1 MTDEQTKAVK
11 ALRDACV
18 TTTDEMVKLATHCYN
33 KNMIEYKQW
42 KEWVELADQA
52 TEAIKEVERWIV

>member
-18 TTTDEMVKLATHCYN
+18 AIAS
-33 KNMIEYKQW
+33 KNETSHKRCVLQRNDY
-42 KEWVELADQA
+42 
-52 TEAIKEVERWIV
+52 